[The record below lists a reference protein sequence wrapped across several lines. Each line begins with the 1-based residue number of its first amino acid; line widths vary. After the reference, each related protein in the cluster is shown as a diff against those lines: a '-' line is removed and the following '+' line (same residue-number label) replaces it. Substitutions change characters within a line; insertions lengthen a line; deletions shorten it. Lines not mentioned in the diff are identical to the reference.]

1 MLSHIR
7 IAHKNSK
14 YETKA
19 IYFHIGYAT
28 KIISVYL
35 IDLKIENKTE
45 FIQFIKTLRAG
56 SHNLLYCIMWG
67 TEIGCS
73 EIAYVKVRV
82 INYLVPWSK

>member
-28 KIISVYL
+28 KTISVSL
-35 IDLKIENKTE
+35 IALNMEIKTE

-56 SHNLLYCIMWG
+56 SYNLLCYIMWG

-82 INYLVPWSK
+82 INYLVP